1 MAQPATMTT
10 GGIVYLLHYPRP
22 LNRAGH
28 YLGVAATEAAISTQH
43 ARHGAGW
50 RLLDGTGAEIA
61 DVWECTDAREAEA
74 LYGRLKRQ
82 GGRRRLC
89 SVCSPGNS
97 RGGGTGRYERKPRA
111 KAQKERSR

>member
-1 MAQPATMTT
+1 MAATDTMTAP

-28 YLGVAATEAAISTQH
+28 YLGVAEAEASISTQH

-50 RLLDGTGAEIA
+50 RALVGTGAEIA
-61 DVWECTDAREAEA
+61 DVWEAGSLAAAEA
-74 LYGRLKRQ
+74 LRGKLARQ

-97 RGGGTGRYERKPRA
+97 RGAGTGRYARKGR
-111 KAQKERSR
+111 K